1 MSCGDSYWLRCKEMR
16 RNENVPDLENDARKM
31 RVPPNAH
38 EILVARI
45 LNATHSMILPTALF
59 PALSLSTPRV
69 QQVCPSLQ
77 ENRTKTRGANREKEV
92 AA

>member
-1 MSCGDSYWLRCKEMR
+1 MNYATS
-16 RNENVPDLENDARKM
+16 NVPDLEDDARKM
-31 RVPPNAH
+31 RVPANAH

-45 LNATHSMILPTALF
+45 LNATHSMTLRTALF
-59 PALSLSTPRV
+59 PALSVSTQRV

-77 ENRTKTRGANREKEV
+77 EKPTKTRGANRKKEV